1 MIRICGESETFFG
14 FNDTLDLVEEGLKK
28 AKEYGV
34 TALDYNFAPRNN
46 KYYALDDEEFERQL
60 TALKELAGKYGI
72 VFNQVHS
79 VWPHDTA
86 YDFDTNFNERKRD
99 FPTYVKS
106 LKGASLLGAKN
117 VVLHTAM
124 PYGWARD
131 LHEELVI
138 EMNEVF
144 VKDLLPYAR
153 EYDVIICLENL
164 PFHTQLASTKRLNE
178 FVKKFNDPHLKVCF
192 DTGHAFVLKEDLAED
207 VLMLGDDLA
216 CMHVHDNKGA
226 DYHLI
231 PYQGGIA
238 WEPFLD
244 ALKKINYQGAFSLE
258 THFTKNMPE
267 PFRDEFNKLLFKLA
281 RSMAD
286 KIEN

>member
-1 MIRICGESETFFG
+1 MIKISAESEAFFG
-14 FNDTLDLVEEGLKK
+14 VNDPIEVIEEGLKK
-28 AKEYGV
+28 AKGYGIE
-34 TALDYNFAPRNN
+34 ALDYNFAPRDNHFY
-46 KYYALDDEEFERQL
+46 KLDDEEFKKQL
-60 TALKELAGKYGI
+60 TELKDLAGKYGI

-79 VWPHDTA
+79 VWPHDCA
-86 YDFDTNFNERKRD
+86 YDFDTNFEERKRD

-106 LKGASLLGAKN
+106 LKGASYLGAKY
-117 VVLHTAM
+117 VVVHTAM

-138 EMNEVF
+138 EINEVF
-144 VKDLLPYAR
+144 IKDLLPYAK
-153 EYDVIICLENL
+153 EYGVVICLENL
-164 PFHTQLASTKRLNE
+164 PFRTQLASTKRLNE
-178 FVKKFNDPHLKVCF
+178 FVKKFNDPNLMVCF

-207 VLMLGDDLA
+207 VLMLGSNLA

-231 PYQGGIA
+231 PYQGGIK
-238 WEPFLD
+238 WEGFLD
-244 ALKKINYQGAFSLE
+244 ALKKINYKGTFSLE

-267 PFRDEFNKLLFKLA
+267 PFRDEFNRLLFKLA

>member
-1 MIRICGESETFFG
+1 MIRVGAESEVFFN
-14 FNDTLDLVEEGLKK
+14 FNDDLDVVEVGLKK

-46 KYYALDDEEFERQL
+46 KYYKMEDAEFEKSL
-60 TALKELAGKYGI
+60 TALKDLANKYGI

-79 VWPHDTA
+79 VWPHDTS
-86 YDFDTNFNERKRD
+86 YDFDTNFEERKRD
-99 FPTYVKS
+99 FNTYVKS
-106 LKGASLLGAKN
+106 LRGASLIGAKY
-117 VVLHTAM
+117 VVIHTAM

-144 VKDLLPYAR
+144 VRDLLPYAK
-153 EYDVIICLENL
+153 EYDVVICLENL
-164 PFHTQLASTKRLNE
+164 PFHTQLASTKRLSE

-192 DTGHAFVLKEDLAED
+192 DTGHAFVLKEDLAQD
-207 VLMLGDDLA
+207 VLTLGQDLA

-231 PYQGGIA
+231 PYQGGIN
-238 WEPFLD
+238 WEAFLG
-244 ALKKINYQGAFSLE
+244 ALKKINYKGVFSLE
-258 THFTKNMPE
+258 TSFTKNMPE
-267 PFRDEFNKLLFKLA
+267 PFRDEFNRLLFKLA
-281 RSMAD
+281 RTMAD